1 MGLGPPQQVGPA
13 PSTAPPPCSS
23 DRAGQRARARCHPT
37 TSPATPG
44 RGDKAPRL
52 HSPPLPGVLIHFFP
66 SPSPAFFLLH
76 GHPSSPPPWSCLSAA
91 TEPRVP
97 LRQARP
103 LHLLHLLPL
112 RPRDRAR
119 RHHSLGIEL
128 LPNPGRRRSPPPY
141 ASDKP
146 PRARCHFPTAPGE
159 PPLLSPRSPARI
171 HHRSLCAI
179 FFCPNG
185 APPPWLLLSPQ
196 ALSSSAELAVVPAV
210 AVGFECATRFPPCA
224 P

>member
-1 MGLGPPQQVGPA
+1 MGLGPPQQAGPA
-13 PSTAPPPCSS
+13 PSTAPPPWSS
-23 DRAGQRARARCHPT
+23 DRAGQRARARRHPT

-52 HSPPLPGVLIHFFP
+52 RASTHPPLPGVLIHFFP

-76 GHPSSPPPWSCLSAA
+76 GHPSSPPPWPCLSAA

-128 LPNPGRRRSPPPY
+128 LPNPGRRRSPSPY
-141 ASDKP
+141 VSDEP
-146 PRARCHFPTAPGE
+146 PRARCR
-159 PPLLSPRSPARI
+159 PPYS
-171 HHRSLCAI
+171 
-179 FFCPNG
+179 
-185 APPPWLLLSPQ
+185 
-196 ALSSSAELAVVPAV
+196 LAVSFSPSSPVLSLS
-210 AVGFECATRFPPCA
+210 RA